1 MVYSKS
7 SYKDF
12 LYQFSQIPTMSRD
25 QRIEAAKKEAGEHA
39 TWIFFSP
46 QHGEIFFSDEK
57 TCPTVIF
64 ISNASGSHY
73 NLLVPQGEEDI
84 KIDESIQLIV
94 PNEEF
99 KKRLNFYLQKEL
111 QLNKERVL
119 AQKHRETIPN
129 FYKYKTNFKKWD
141 NIRMFSSAAGVQ
153 EWIRYKTTSKEYLK
167 CLVSPTFRPSETDL
181 ARLDFLKLCEEE
193 KKKESS
199 GRGRAEMSGS
209 ERKRAEVSES
219 ERKRAAA
226 SAAAAAKRYL
236 DFQTELLEP
245 YFFHHYKINNE
256 DVSLVQNVLSAG
268 KTFNGNLFQALLVSR
283 IWVLYQVNRD
293 SVEDLPS
300 DPLPDLKWGGLSG
313 ADLEREINQ
322 KDENQIFEDYNVVVY
337 SPNGAKINY
346 PVNGVPQA
354 YLIQYRGGYAP
365 LLFVSIEK

>member
-1 MVYSKS
+1 M
-7 SYKDF
+7 DF
-12 LYQFSQIPTMSRD
+12 
-25 QRIEAAKKEAGEHA
+25 
-39 TWIFFSP
+39 FFP
-46 QHGEIFFSDEK
+46 PAWRNIFSDEK

-99 KKRLNFYLQKEL
+99 KKRLNFYLRKEL

-141 NIRMFSSAAGVQ
+141 NILMFSSAAGVQ

-167 CLVSPTFRPSETDL
+167 CLVSSIFRPSETDL
-181 ARLDFLKLCEEE
+181 ARLGFLKLDAEE
-193 KKKESS
+193 KKKEAPSE
-199 GRGRAEMSGS
+199 RKRAEVSGS
-209 ERKRAEVSES
+209 ERKRAEV
-219 ERKRAAA
+219 

-268 KTFNGNLFQALLVSR
+268 KTLRNNLFQALLVSR

-300 DPLPDLKWGGLSG
+300 DPLPDLKWGGLSA

-354 YLIQYRGGYAP
+354 YLIQYREGYAA
-365 LLFVSIEK
+365 LFSISIEK